1 MFQHNNSKS
10 HELVWVTM
18 SEWQFWRD
26 NKKFMKGILVR
37 WVWRTFFMQETYH
50 MTICW
55 QFSRHLWSRFLFS
68 NVKEDSGVIRCLK
81 PVIPRKEQNKL
92 CYSLRL
98 NELCKCMWQV
108 NIGGLWRR
116 YPHPPHSAEPRRP
129 QPNEDWTL
137 IIRRIWLPHE
147 THTHTHRACL
157 ITLPPA
163 PSLSPTHT
171 QTHVP
176 SPHKVF
182 VVARSFAGCTLS
194 PCVVGFGFFLHC
206 RLALSAFPW
215 QWFLWKHGWL
225 ELRAVWAL
233 GWWLG
238 CKKEWNVKQG
248 RDGE

>member
-157 ITLPPA
+157 ITLPPC
-163 PSLSPTHT
+163 SLSEPHTHT
-171 QTHVP
+171 NACSLTSQGFRCRPVLCRLYTQSLCRRLWVFSALQT
-176 SPHKVF
+176 
-182 VVARSFAGCTLS
+182 G
-194 PCVVGFGFFLHC
+194 VVGVPVAVVPMET
-206 RLALSAFPW
+206 RLIRTESCM
-215 QWFLWKHGWL
+215 GTWL
-225 ELRAVWAL
+225 VVRM
-233 GWWLG
+233 
-238 CKKEWNVKQG
+238 
-248 RDGE
+248 